1 MAANTG
7 TRRAYGYGDCPRE
20 TPEGLKDILG
30 GRCLCV
36 YVYVCV
42 RVEDKGEGR
51 LPLLPSTVYFE
62 TGSLTRAGAHGVAR
76 LAASEQLGSS

>member
-1 MAANTG
+1 MRHQQVVANTG

-36 YVYVCV
+36 

-62 TGSLTRAGAHGVAR
+62 TGSLTRAGAR
-76 LAASEQLGSS
+76 